1 MTADGARRR
10 VQALLAFGYS
20 ERALA
25 REAGV
30 DPRTIRFLLRG
41 CSPQE
46 ATLRKIAAVFDRL
59 SLVPPASAGVPA
71 WVVAASRDR
80 SGSEPKPLDWDEAVI
95 DDPAGT
101 PVSAPQVDVLD
112 AVDENLAERAW
123 NGELYE
129 SAITK
134 EALALAAGQFP
145 DAMHARR
152 ALEKRLQRAGRFAAI
167 RSRFPNEGDL

>member
-1 MTADGARRR
+1 

-41 CSPQE
+41 RSPQE
-46 ATLRKIAAVFDRL
+46 ATLRKIAVAFDRL
-59 SLVPPASAGVPA
+59 SLVPPGSAGVPA

-80 SGSEPKPLDWDEAVI
+80 WESVPKPFDWDEQRI
-95 DDPAGT
+95 DDPAAA
-101 PVSAPQVDVLD
+101 PVSVPQVDVLD
-112 AVDENLAERAW
+112 AVDENLAERAR

-129 SAITK
+129 TAVTK
-134 EALALAAGQFP
+134 EAVAAGQFP
-145 DAMHARR
+145 DALHARR
-152 ALEKRLQRAGRFAAI
+152 ALEKRLQRAGRFAGI
-167 RSRFPNEGDL
+167 RSRFPNEGGL